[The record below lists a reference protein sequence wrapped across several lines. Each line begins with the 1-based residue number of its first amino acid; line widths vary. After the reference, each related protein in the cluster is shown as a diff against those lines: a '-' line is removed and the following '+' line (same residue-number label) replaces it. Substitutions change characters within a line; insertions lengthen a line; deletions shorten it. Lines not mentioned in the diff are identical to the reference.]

1 MMKRGATGS
10 VLRSHRREKKKLNG
24 GKEIED
30 LRLSSN
36 TQTDVGRKGS
46 PSVEAA
52 EKESL
57 EGVVNKDWKY
67 LHGS

>member
-10 VLRSHRREKKKLNG
+10 VLRSHRREKKLTG
-24 GKEIED
+24 RKEIED

-36 TQTDVGRKGS
+36 AQTNVGRKGS